1 MFYQKIIMLTSM
13 LIAEGHR
20 LSCSYH
26 CSRNLHMLCPKK
38 IANHENV
45 VVIPVV
51 VMTVTLWI
59 KFAEPESR
67 KEKHGVIPYLA
78 CLRYHS
84 HLPMGVIQSS

>member
-1 MFYQKIIMLTSM
+1 
-13 LIAEGHR
+13 
-20 LSCSYH
+20 
-26 CSRNLHMLCPKK
+26 MLCPKK

-67 KEKHGVIPYLA
+67 KQTWCHPIFSLSP
-78 CLRYHS
+78 
-84 HLPMGVIQSS
+84 LPQSPSNGGYSEFVNFKKARE